1 MTDAA
6 GLSQRIVTG
15 VDLPIEVIAAGGGL
29 VALETIRSPDE
40 HGPNEDGVLVLSDGG
55 ERAVLAVADGLGGHP
70 GGGVASRLA
79 LEQLSRA
86 IEDALDAGREMR
98 DGILDGFEA
107 ANRRI
112 LALGT
117 GAATTLAVV
126 EISGASFRS
135 YHVGDSA
142 ILWLG
147 GRGKLKAQTIQHSP
161 TGYAVEAGLLSERDA
176 RVHEDRHVVSN
187 IVGSRE
193 MTIDLGTSHP
203 LARRDTIVIASDGL
217 LDNLDPERVVQA
229 MRKNT
234 LEAATTGLVARCRE
248 RMVAGG
254 KPDDLT
260 VVAWRRS

>member
-1 MTDAA
+1 MTGAV
-6 GLSQRIVTG
+6 GLSQRIVAG
-15 VDLPIEVIAAGGGL
+15 VDLSIEVLAAGPGR
-29 VALETIRSPDE
+29 VALETHRSPE
-40 HGPNEDGVLVLSDGG
+40 ETGANEDGILVLSDGA

-86 IEDALDAGREMR
+86 IEDAIDAGRELR

-107 ANRRI
+107 ANQRV
-112 LALGT
+112 LSLGT

-126 EISGASFRS
+126 EIAGGAFRS

-142 ILWLG
+142 ILWVG
-147 GRGKLKAQTIQHSP
+147 GRGKVKAQTIQHSP

-193 MTIDLGTSHP
+193 MTIDIGSTHP
-203 LARRDTIVIASDGL
+203 LALRDTILLASDGL
-217 LDNLDPERVVQA
+217 LDNLAPERIGQVLRRQPLPA
-229 MRKNT
+229 
-234 LEAATTGLVARCRE
+234 AATDLVARCRE
-248 RMVAGG
+248 RMASGG

-260 VVAWRRS
+260 VVVWRRA